1 MLCATLIACDK
12 GLQSHA
18 PHTAVPAKLA
28 DGTLAIDSGQGGA
41 FEITILP
48 LDLSASWEPN
58 EKATKTSTIEIEV
71 DKSIRTTVSPT
82 DVIRIRGLE
91 KRRHSLVEYVN
102 GVRTSSFSVD
112 GSTLDRLIAD
122 YYEIYGTWIIREP
135 LTTQQAEAG
144 ADQPATKPTDKPPV
158 KDQPPTP
165 MSKDG
170 PR

>member
-1 MLCATLIACDK
+1 
-12 GLQSHA
+12 
-18 PHTAVPAKLA
+18 
-28 DGTLAIDSGQGGA
+28 
-41 FEITILP
+41 

-71 DKSIRTTVSPT
+71 DKSIRTTVSSA

-102 GVRTSSFSVD
+102 GVRTSSFTVD

-135 LTTQQAEAG
+135 LTTQQAEQGIAPN
-144 ADQPATKPTDKPPV
+144 D
-158 KDQPPTP
+158 
-165 MSKDG
+165 
-170 PR
+170 R